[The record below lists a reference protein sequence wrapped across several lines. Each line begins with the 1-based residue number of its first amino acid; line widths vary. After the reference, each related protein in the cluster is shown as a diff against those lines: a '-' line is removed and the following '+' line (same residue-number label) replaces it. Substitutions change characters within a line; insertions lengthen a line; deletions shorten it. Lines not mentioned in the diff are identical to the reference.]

1 MKTFFAVFT
10 EFAQLVNIQRVNQ
23 SGVFLLNRL
32 FISKH
37 ILTLKIKNMFSSIT

>member
-23 SGVFLLNRL
+23 SGVF
-32 FISKH
+32 FSETFVYFQTY
-37 ILTLKIKNMFSSIT
+37 LTLKIKNIFSSIT